1 MSVLKYIR
9 NNLCLCNISLHPS
22 LADFFVENLRDNIFI
37 STNNVINKKLTN
49 LECSSDD
56 FLECHNINKEKE
68 HGMDKRNDTNINI
81 NTNINTDTYTYNNNN
96 DDIDIRKGNTNKL
109 YLKENDKKYDIE
121 QTKKKKKKNEQD
133 IYKKDMQ
140 QKNKTKQND
149 NIFYKLFSSFIN
161 IIFPI
166 FKRKE
171 KNEITT
177 IQNKWYSSYIIDYK
191 KTNILY
197 TPDNSSNNYY
207 VEKKKNKIKG
217 LHLTEHIG
225 NINDTSVLTP
235 LSLAI
240 EELKFSNIFKHVWEG
255 TYTNIVFLEN
265 TGSSSN
271 HDNEKIKQFNN
282 ININNNDSIKGMK
295 VLREDPQDLLKR
307 GANNMK
313 DNNGQMKKQNIIQT
327 QHTNFEMNKGD
338 MNRIDEN
345 KGNMNRMDEN
355 KYNHYNKYDYPGTTD
370 SSQNHHIHQEIAS
383 NILESL
389 NIKEEN
395 NFEDVFKNNKNV
407 NVGICTRDTLREMTK
422 PFFLFFR
429 IFNRILVEKSKK
441 LDFILNISEY
451 TYACVFLKSIENSE
465 VSISLR
471 NNKYMKCS
479 YNKNYIKVTDDKIY
493 KEWNENNKIYRRRRN
508 NNMMKM
514 FMFSTNILNRVT
526 TYKDYSYY
534 KNIYKLHVNY
544 NGVCNHIIFTY
555 KYNKSKFLD
564 FIFNTN
570 ICYSNSYKNDDIH
583 FNNPNYNL
591 KENIIFSGIWVYGI
605 SKRNDLYHNFLN
617 KKKKEKKKK
626 KKDANYNKK
635 NDMYVKG
642 KLSPY
647 DNSSSSSSS
656 SSSSN
661 ILNDDN
667 KEKKKDEDIDKTYK
681 KYWRSSSSMP
691 NNFYYDKNNKDLS
704 ENIKDEKG
712 KIFWKEQILN
722 YRISSLHRY
731 KRMNILNFKSR
742 ISEEK
747 RAYSY
752 LINKTINNSDDILLL
767 SKKGIIKFKNPIV
780 LNELLIGF
788 SFNPIYDYMCKKNN
802 KSIITSDMNI
812 LNNMRNKKD
821 DTFSFDDYM
830 NKISCGYN
838 KPQYF
843 YIFFHFYLNNTKK
856 YNIVLEI
863 HVDYFNKFKEY
874 KDISFQYVN
883 VLNYLRG
890 NIHYYRINKIHI
902 EYSLSP
908 FIHKNEYFDHTI
920 MPFYI
925 TLNSLIVNES
935 RKVYNYV
942 PIFYTSKINF
952 LQVISRNIKN
962 EKIVDNMNTYK
973 HGEHVNSQNNK
984 SDEKKNGSDESQIKM
999 NNRSKDHDNNAYYE
1013 KKKKSMNNNNNTF
1026 GNNNVNNSSSG
1037 EGPTTTTNEQVERKN
1052 NITDGTTEKQFY
1064 SNVLN
1069 KVIKYFLS
1077 KEDEEKERKK
1087 KDLELKKKEDYS
1099 YFIWKEKN
1107 KRKNKNNNSSY
1118 INIHSFSFLKYTNI
1132 IYHDDVL
1139 IKPIVNASNK
1149 KKSIIKEEIKEL
1161 TNIEKDYLQF
1171 LKNNLSKYIRD
1182 NKNYIIAYNMTNLYK
1197 FEYIKNM
1204 YIIPPYNK
1212 GILINI
1218 EKEHEQ
1224 IYLDIYNNLSYLKY
1238 EEINEKL
1245 YYNTKKELDIIYLY
1259 AAFLPLESDLFHL
1272 NYLSQN
1278 NLTLNK
1284 IYKQHYKIIFKN
1296 VIPFTKYDDFY
1307 NTHKIN
1313 PQELIDINSL
1323 NLKSNSFPTD
1333 LMNLNID
1340 ENIYKTKILEFIQN
1354 KLKTA
1359 LQMNSE
1365 DKKK

>member
-1 MSVLKYIR
+1 MSGVDHM
-9 NNLCLCNISLHPS
+9 S
-22 LADFFVENLRDNIFI
+22 DVGVDGDNI
-37 STNNVINKKLTN
+37 
-49 LECSSDD
+49 
-56 FLECHNINKEKE
+56 H
-68 HGMDKRNDTNINI
+68 
-81 NTNINTDTYTYNNNN
+81 Y
-96 DDIDIRKGNTNKL
+96 
-109 YLKENDKKYDIE
+109 
-121 QTKKKKKKNEQD
+121 
-133 IYKKDMQ
+133 
-140 QKNKTKQND
+140 ND
-149 NIFYKLFSSFIN
+149 NILIDDDIN
-161 IIFPI
+161 
-166 FKRKE
+166 
-171 KNEITT
+171 
-177 IQNKWYSSYIIDYK
+177 Y
-191 KTNILY
+191 
-197 TPDNSSNNYY
+197 NY
-207 VEKKKNKIKG
+207 NF
-217 LHLTEHIG
+217 
-225 NINDTSVLTP
+225 D
-235 LSLAI
+235 
-240 EELKFSNIFKHVWEG
+240 
-255 TYTNIVFLEN
+255 
-265 TGSSSN
+265 
-271 HDNEKIKQFNN
+271 
-282 ININNNDSIKGMK
+282 NINNN
-295 VLREDPQDLLKR
+295 
-307 GANNMK
+307 
-313 DNNGQMKKQNIIQT
+313 
-327 QHTNFEMNKGD
+327 
-338 MNRIDEN
+338 
-345 KGNMNRMDEN
+345 
-355 KYNHYNKYDYPGTTD
+355 
-370 SSQNHHIHQEIAS
+370 
-383 NILESL
+383 
-389 NIKEEN
+389 
-395 NFEDVFKNNKNV
+395 
-407 NVGICTRDTLREMTK
+407 
-422 PFFLFFR
+422 
-429 IFNRILVEKSKK
+429 
-441 LDFILNISEY
+441 
-451 TYACVFLKSIENSE
+451 
-465 VSISLR
+465 
-471 NNKYMKCS
+471 
-479 YNKNYIKVTDDKIY
+479 
-493 KEWNENNKIYRRRRN
+493 N
-508 NNMMKM
+508 NN
-514 FMFSTNILNRVT
+514 
-526 TYKDYSYY
+526 
-534 KNIYKLHVNY
+534 
-544 NGVCNHIIFTY
+544 
-555 KYNKSKFLD
+555 
-564 FIFNTN
+564 
-570 ICYSNSYKNDDIH
+570 
-583 FNNPNYNL
+583 NNNN
-591 KENIIFSGIWVYGI
+591 N
-605 SKRNDLYHNFLN
+605 
-617 KKKKEKKKK
+617 
-626 KKDANYNKK
+626 
-635 NDMYVKG
+635 
-642 KLSPY
+642 
-647 DNSSSSSSS
+647 SSSSSS

-1118 INIHSFSFLKYTNI
+1118 INIHSFSFFTSINETIFLKHIIQYICNTDKYLYSVHNNNNNILYKPYKTNI

>member
-9 NNLCLCNISLHPS
+9 NNLYILLLYIFCIYSRCLCNISLHPS

-96 DDIDIRKGNTNKL
+96 DDIGIRKGNTNKL
-109 YLKENDKKYDIE
+109 YLKENDKKY
-121 QTKKKKKKNEQD
+121 QD

-295 VLREDPQDLLKR
+295 
-307 GANNMK
+307 
-313 DNNGQMKKQNIIQT
+313 
-327 QHTNFEMNKGD
+327 
-338 MNRIDEN
+338 
-345 KGNMNRMDEN
+345 GNMNRMDEN

-370 SSQNHHIHQEIAS
+370 SSQNHHIHQGAKKLKHFLDYEKNSLLVKYIKKSNGQNQYFNILKVVENEVPLEIAS

-441 LDFILNISEY
+441 LDFILSNRKYKTHDNINSKSRNISEY

-479 YNKNYIKVTDDKIY
+479 CNNLYNNNKKDNNIYDDKYNKKDNNIKASSHNNKKKECCNSDNNDLSNNINLYNSYGKENNLCSCSNNEDNKNYIKVTDDKIY

-591 KENIIFSGIWVYGI
+591 KENIIFSGI
-605 SKRNDLYHNFLN
+605 
-617 KKKKEKKKK
+617 
-626 KKDANYNKK
+626 
-635 NDMYVKG
+635 
-642 KLSPY
+642 
-647 DNSSSSSSS
+647 
-656 SSSSN
+656 
-661 ILNDDN
+661 
-667 KEKKKDEDIDKTYK
+667 
-681 KYWRSSSSMP
+681 
-691 NNFYYDKNNKDLS
+691 
-704 ENIKDEKG
+704 
-712 KIFWKEQILN
+712 
-722 YRISSLHRY
+722 
-731 KRMNILNFKSR
+731 
-742 ISEEK
+742 
-747 RAYSY
+747 
-752 LINKTINNSDDILLL
+752 
-767 SKKGIIKFKNPIV
+767 
-780 LNELLIGF
+780 
-788 SFNPIYDYMCKKNN
+788 
-802 KSIITSDMNI
+802 
-812 LNNMRNKKD
+812 
-821 DTFSFDDYM
+821 
-830 NKISCGYN
+830 
-838 KPQYF
+838 
-843 YIFFHFYLNNTKK
+843 
-856 YNIVLEI
+856 
-863 HVDYFNKFKEY
+863 
-874 KDISFQYVN
+874 
-883 VLNYLRG
+883 
-890 NIHYYRINKIHI
+890 
-902 EYSLSP
+902 
-908 FIHKNEYFDHTI
+908 
-920 MPFYI
+920 
-925 TLNSLIVNES
+925 
-935 RKVYNYV
+935 
-942 PIFYTSKINF
+942 
-952 LQVISRNIKN
+952 
-962 EKIVDNMNTYK
+962 
-973 HGEHVNSQNNK
+973 
-984 SDEKKNGSDESQIKM
+984 
-999 NNRSKDHDNNAYYE
+999 
-1013 KKKKSMNNNNNTF
+1013 
-1026 GNNNVNNSSSG
+1026 
-1037 EGPTTTTNEQVERKN
+1037 
-1052 NITDGTTEKQFY
+1052 
-1064 SNVLN
+1064 
-1069 KVIKYFLS
+1069 
-1077 KEDEEKERKK
+1077 
-1087 KDLELKKKEDYS
+1087 
-1099 YFIWKEKN
+1099 
-1107 KRKNKNNNSSY
+1107 
-1118 INIHSFSFLKYTNI
+1118 
-1132 IYHDDVL
+1132 
-1139 IKPIVNASNK
+1139 
-1149 KKSIIKEEIKEL
+1149 
-1161 TNIEKDYLQF
+1161 
-1171 LKNNLSKYIRD
+1171 
-1182 NKNYIIAYNMTNLYK
+1182 
-1197 FEYIKNM
+1197 
-1204 YIIPPYNK
+1204 
-1212 GILINI
+1212 
-1218 EKEHEQ
+1218 
-1224 IYLDIYNNLSYLKY
+1224 
-1238 EEINEKL
+1238 
-1245 YYNTKKELDIIYLY
+1245 
-1259 AAFLPLESDLFHL
+1259 
-1272 NYLSQN
+1272 
-1278 NLTLNK
+1278 
-1284 IYKQHYKIIFKN
+1284 
-1296 VIPFTKYDDFY
+1296 
-1307 NTHKIN
+1307 
-1313 PQELIDINSL
+1313 
-1323 NLKSNSFPTD
+1323 
-1333 LMNLNID
+1333 
-1340 ENIYKTKILEFIQN
+1340 
-1354 KLKTA
+1354 
-1359 LQMNSE
+1359 
-1365 DKKK
+1365 

>member
-9 NNLCLCNISLHPS
+9 NNLYILLLYIFCIYSRCLCNISLHPS

-109 YLKENDKKYDIE
+109 YLKENDKKYVYMYDEYQDIKYSYLHTNPFYKITKKDIE

-355 KYNHYNKYDYPGTTD
+355 KGNMNRMDENKGNMNRIDENKGNMNRMDENKYNHYNKYDYPGTTD
-370 SSQNHHIHQEIAS
+370 SSQNHHIHQGAKKLKHFLDYEKNSLLVKYIKKSNGQNQYFNILKVVENEVPLEIAS

-441 LDFILNISEY
+441 LDFILSNRKYKTHDNINSKSRNISEY

-479 YNKNYIKVTDDKIY
+479 CNNLYNNNKKDNNIYDDKYNKKDNNIKASSHNNKKKECCNSDNNDLCNNINLYNSYGKENNLCSCSNNEDNKNYIKVTDDKIY

-534 KNIYKLHVNY
+534 K
-544 NGVCNHIIFTY
+544 
-555 KYNKSKFLD
+555 KYL
-564 FIFNTN
+564 
-570 ICYSNSYKNDDIH
+570 
-583 FNNPNYNL
+583 
-591 KENIIFSGIWVYGI
+591 
-605 SKRNDLYHNFLN
+605 
-617 KKKKEKKKK
+617 
-626 KKDANYNKK
+626 
-635 NDMYVKG
+635 
-642 KLSPY
+642 
-647 DNSSSSSSS
+647 
-656 SSSSN
+656 
-661 ILNDDN
+661 
-667 KEKKKDEDIDKTYK
+667 
-681 KYWRSSSSMP
+681 
-691 NNFYYDKNNKDLS
+691 
-704 ENIKDEKG
+704 
-712 KIFWKEQILN
+712 
-722 YRISSLHRY
+722 
-731 KRMNILNFKSR
+731 
-742 ISEEK
+742 
-747 RAYSY
+747 
-752 LINKTINNSDDILLL
+752 
-767 SKKGIIKFKNPIV
+767 
-780 LNELLIGF
+780 
-788 SFNPIYDYMCKKNN
+788 
-802 KSIITSDMNI
+802 
-812 LNNMRNKKD
+812 
-821 DTFSFDDYM
+821 
-830 NKISCGYN
+830 
-838 KPQYF
+838 
-843 YIFFHFYLNNTKK
+843 
-856 YNIVLEI
+856 
-863 HVDYFNKFKEY
+863 
-874 KDISFQYVN
+874 
-883 VLNYLRG
+883 
-890 NIHYYRINKIHI
+890 
-902 EYSLSP
+902 
-908 FIHKNEYFDHTI
+908 
-920 MPFYI
+920 
-925 TLNSLIVNES
+925 
-935 RKVYNYV
+935 
-942 PIFYTSKINF
+942 
-952 LQVISRNIKN
+952 
-962 EKIVDNMNTYK
+962 
-973 HGEHVNSQNNK
+973 
-984 SDEKKNGSDESQIKM
+984 
-999 NNRSKDHDNNAYYE
+999 
-1013 KKKKSMNNNNNTF
+1013 
-1026 GNNNVNNSSSG
+1026 
-1037 EGPTTTTNEQVERKN
+1037 
-1052 NITDGTTEKQFY
+1052 
-1064 SNVLN
+1064 
-1069 KVIKYFLS
+1069 
-1077 KEDEEKERKK
+1077 
-1087 KDLELKKKEDYS
+1087 
-1099 YFIWKEKN
+1099 
-1107 KRKNKNNNSSY
+1107 
-1118 INIHSFSFLKYTNI
+1118 
-1132 IYHDDVL
+1132 
-1139 IKPIVNASNK
+1139 
-1149 KKSIIKEEIKEL
+1149 
-1161 TNIEKDYLQF
+1161 
-1171 LKNNLSKYIRD
+1171 
-1182 NKNYIIAYNMTNLYK
+1182 
-1197 FEYIKNM
+1197 
-1204 YIIPPYNK
+1204 
-1212 GILINI
+1212 
-1218 EKEHEQ
+1218 
-1224 IYLDIYNNLSYLKY
+1224 
-1238 EEINEKL
+1238 
-1245 YYNTKKELDIIYLY
+1245 
-1259 AAFLPLESDLFHL
+1259 
-1272 NYLSQN
+1272 
-1278 NLTLNK
+1278 
-1284 IYKQHYKIIFKN
+1284 
-1296 VIPFTKYDDFY
+1296 
-1307 NTHKIN
+1307 
-1313 PQELIDINSL
+1313 
-1323 NLKSNSFPTD
+1323 
-1333 LMNLNID
+1333 
-1340 ENIYKTKILEFIQN
+1340 
-1354 KLKTA
+1354 
-1359 LQMNSE
+1359 
-1365 DKKK
+1365 